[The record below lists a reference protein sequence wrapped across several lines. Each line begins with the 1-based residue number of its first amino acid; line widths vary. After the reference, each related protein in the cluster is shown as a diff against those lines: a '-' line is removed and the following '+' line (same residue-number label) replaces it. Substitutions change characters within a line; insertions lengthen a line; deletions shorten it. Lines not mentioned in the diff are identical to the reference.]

1 MPLNVAIIGIT
12 HWHAP
17 RYVQMLGRRGVRF
30 VGATDARPREGAS
43 AATGHG
49 IAWFDSSEQLL
60 DRARPDFAVVVPEHD
75 RAVSEISLVATR
87 GVPMLVEK
95 PMGRNAAESRVSA
108 AAVRR
113 SGVFATVC
121 FPNRHLEIWDEYRQ
135 LVQAGALGTL
145 IHAHFRT
152 INGPPARYVDYGV
165 PWMLDPQ
172 RSGGGALRNLG
183 IHGAD
188 AIATLAGARSL
199 TLAGGRTTSS
209 GFRSTVED
217 FAAGVFASDDGFVAT
232 LEAGYSYANMQ
243 EGGDYEWRIAATG
256 AYLQE
261 TNGRLRVHRAGATLH
276 ERVVRTPAVAYE
288 IMVNAALDAF
298 EAGNPPPAPVED
310 CVSAVAL
317 QDLIYAAGSPQ
328 R

>member
-1 MPLNVAIIGIT
+1 MPLNVALIGIT

-17 RYVQMLGRRGVRF
+17 RYVQMLSRRGVRF
-30 VGATDARPREGAS
+30 IGATDARSTEGA
-43 AATGHG
+43 AATARFGMP
-49 IAWFDSSEQLL
+49 WFESVEQLI
-60 DRARPDFAVVVPEHD
+60 DRARPDFAVVVPQHD
-75 RAVSEISLVATR
+75 RAVAEISLVAQHR
-87 GVPMLVEK
+87 IPMLVEK
-95 PMGRNAAESRVSA
+95 PMGRNATESQVSA
-108 AAVRR
+108 QAVRR
-113 SGVFATVC
+113 SGVFATMC
-121 FPNRHLEIWDEYRQ
+121 FPNRHLEIWDVYRQ
-135 LVQAGALGTL
+135 LEREGALGTV

-188 AIATLAGARSL
+188 AIATLAGGRAL
-199 TLAGGRTTSS
+199 ELAGGRTTSH
-209 GFRSTVED
+209 GYHSTIED
-217 FAAGVFASDDGFVAT
+217 FAAGVFASAEGFIAT

-261 TNGRLRVHRAGATLH
+261 TNGRLRVHRAGSELE
-276 ERVVRTPAVAYE
+276 ERTVRTPAVAYE

-298 EAGNPPPAPVED
+298 EADAPPPAPVEH
-310 CVSAVAL
+310 CVRAVAL
-317 QDLIYAAGSPQ
+317 QDLIYAAAPPP